1 MKATILGMHDSGCK
15 DSSERP
21 RDGRVK
27 LAVTLSS
34 LRGHFFPFKT
44 KKKRME
50 VRAKSGRKKK
60 KCLECETGL
69 NLLKHLDGPA
79 PYKLEKN
86 KNK

>member
-1 MKATILGMHDSGCK
+1 MTPAVKIPQSGLETVE
-15 DSSERP
+15 SNS
-21 RDGRVK
+21 
-27 LAVTLSS
+27 LSLCLLS
-34 LRGHFFPFKT
+34 AGISFLLRQ